1 MDKIPRHRGHG
12 LVVAQALQPQ
22 ATILVIPLAEKLIER
37 PQESDAARSSSNT
50 RAPKHWPDLR
60 ESLRSW
66 FRRSGIWEKTE

>member
-1 MDKIPRHRGHG
+1 VDKIPRHRGHG

-50 RAPKHWPDLR
+50 RAPKH
-60 ESLRSW
+60 
-66 FRRSGIWEKTE
+66 